1 MRRTV
6 EILFVCTGNTC
17 RSPLAEVIAARR
29 LEVGGA
35 SVQARSAGTDAWDGE
50 PASVLAQ
57 QVAAEVGLDLTA
69 HRARR
74 VTREMLAG
82 AALVLAM
89 APAHVD
95 ALRRLAPAA
104 ASRVHL
110 LRDYAEG
117 VGKGAAVIDPIGGDL
132 GAYRRTLQELQALV
146 EASVERFLT
155 EVASR
160 EA

>member
-1 MRRTV
+1 MGTV

-17 RSPLAEVIAARR
+17 RSPLAEVLAARR
-29 LEVGGA
+29 LEVEGA
-35 SVQARSAGTDAWDGE
+35 SVRARSAGTEAWDGA
-50 PASVLAQ
+50 PASALGQ

-89 APAHVD
+89 TPAHVE
-95 ALRRLAPAA
+95 ALRRLSPATA
-104 ASRVHL
+104 AQVHG

-117 VGKGAAVIDPIGGDL
+117 VARGAAVIDPIGGDL
-132 GAYRRTLQELQALV
+132 EAYRRTLQELQVLV
-146 EASVERFLT
+146 ESSVERFLA
-155 EVASR
+155 EAASR
-160 EA
+160 ER